1 MVRVGVDRDLILVV
15 GAVSDGLRIGQRPS
29 RRRSGKTAAGRPQPN
44 AENPINSSPLHADA
58 RRMLEA
64 LGDRVRPL
72 GRVGR
77 WRGALS
83 IDIDGSAAVVG
94 GLPARV
100 RVANRSR
107 PRGIE
112 HAVRYG

>member
-1 MVRVGVDRDLILVV
+1 M
-15 GAVSDGLRIGQRPS
+15 
-29 RRRSGKTAAGRPQPN
+29 
-44 AENPINSSPLHADA
+44 NSSPLHADA

-64 LGDRVRPL
+64 LGDRVRPP

-83 IDIDGSAAVVG
+83 IYGSAAVVG